1 MKFYMPTTVYQE
13 RDCVKNHREEL
24 AALGSRAL
32 IVTGRSSA
40 KRNGSYVDVCEALDA
55 CGVTHCLFDK
65 VEENP
70 SLETVMEARDYGIAE
85 GVDFVIGIGG
95 GSPMDAAK
103 AIALMIANSDKDI
116 PFMYEKVD
124 NPKVLPVV
132 AIPTTCG
139 TGSEVTGVSVLTNH
153 SKKTKGS
160 IIHRIYPEIALVDG
174 KYLEAAPVSVLC
186 NTATDAFAHLV
197 ESYIHVSATDYSR
210 MFVREGLR
218 VWKSCKSALLAAVGR
233 AQSQQCQSKVQEGIE
248 VQVDAK
254 VQENIK
260 SQESVEVQES
270 TEVQSASGVAEITA
284 KDYDYFMLA
293 STYAGMAIAHT
304 GTSIP
309 HALSYYLTYNLGIPH
324 GKACGYFISAY
335 LREASAADREAVL
348 EMSGFTD
355 VDELE
360 TFLTEICRMEPLT
373 QEVRENTA
381 EQVAAN
387 PAKLALAPF
396 PVDREVLNRIA
407 GL

>member
-1 MKFYMPTTVYQE
+1 MKFYMPTVVYQE
-13 RDCVKNHREEL
+13 RDCVKNHREEI
-24 AALGSRAL
+24 ASLGSRAL

-40 KRNGSYVDVCEALDA
+40 KRNGSYADVCEALDD
-55 CGVTHCLFDK
+55 CGVEHYLFDR

-70 SLETVMEARDYGIAE
+70 SLETVMKARNYGITQS
-85 GVDFVIGIGG
+85 VDFVIGIGG

-103 AIALMIANSDKDI
+103 AIALMIANPDKDI
-116 PFMYEKVD
+116 PFMYEKVP

-160 IIHRIYPEIALVDG
+160 IIHRIYPELALVDG
-174 KYLEAAPVSVLC
+174 KYLEAAPASVLC

-210 MFVREGLR
+210 MFVREGLH
-218 VWKSCKSALLAAVGR
+218 VWRTCKEFLQAAAAADR
-233 AQSQQCQSKVQEGIE
+233 AQSGSKAE
-248 VQVDAK
+248 AAY
-254 VQENIK
+254 ENL
-260 SQESVEVQES
+260 
-270 TEVQSASGVAEITA
+270 
-284 KDYDYFMLA
+284 MLA

-324 GKACGYFISAY
+324 GKACGYFIPAY
-335 LREASAADREAVL
+335 LREASPVDRTTIL
-348 EMSGFTD
+348 SICGFMN

-360 TFLTEICRMEPLT
+360 AYLTEICGMEPLT
-373 QEVRENTA
+373 QEVRQNTA
-381 EQVAAN
+381 AQVAAN